1 MFFYLENVPLL
12 KEEHCTISAFMCFV
26 ASLVSLIYRYR
37 CGSAPI
43 LHWMWNFLYSAY
55 SVSIDEQYFRR
66 LLYSHHSW
74 VFIPQS
80 TELLN
85 FQAFSGTMKLI
96 SDPFHTQ
103 LCKRYTKV
111 FFFFLEFC
119 EAKTKI
125 WFLNLVSVTF
135 RFWDVWFLE
144 LFPKPPNWIFL
155 I

>member
-1 MFFYLENVPLL
+1 MCLYLKRNIVQSQHLCVLL
-12 KEEHCTISAFMCFV
+12 LPW
-26 ASLVSLIYRYR
+26 LVWFTDTGVDQRQYFTG
-37 CGSAPI
+37 CE
-43 LHWMWNFLYSAY
+43 SAY
-55 SVSIDEQYFRR
+55 LVSIDEQYFRR

-96 SDPFHTQ
+96 SNPFHTQ